1 MTNSPG
7 FMSRGTYALRQKEE
21 HDRRSLAVIPIYY
34 PKELLTAFDILAVE
48 LWGPPGPPRGDGAG
62 RIQTYVC
69 SVVRNALAFLESGHA
84 DAMDGLLFPHTCDSI
99 QGLATLVM
107 DFGGWSKKS
116 FVFQHPRGSDRASAK
131 MCVEQELRSL
141 AGELEAWTGKPLD
154 LKRMQWALDLHR
166 EIDVCRATL
175 LDQRARSPLSDVELY
190 ALLRRGEW
198 LWPEEHLEE
207 LRPAVQALASAPVQK
222 GIPIMVTGYVPEP
235 QGILA
240 ALANAGAY
248 VAADDYAAVG
258 RRVSR
263 AAKHPAGDPWAEL
276 VARYGS
282 VAPCPTRNV
291 ENGPRMQYLQS
302 LCKSS
307 GARGLLVHVQKF
319 CEPELF
325 DIPDIRK
332 TFAALGVPVLV
343 VEGDL
348 ELALSGQTETR
359 LEAFIE
365 MLRTSGRPS

>member
-1 MTNSPG
+1 
-7 FMSRGTYALRQKEE
+7 
-21 HDRRSLAVIPIYY
+21 
-34 PKELLTAFDILAVE
+34 
-48 LWGPPGPPRGDGAG
+48 
-62 RIQTYVC
+62 
-69 SVVRNALAFLESGHA
+69 
-84 DAMDGLLFPHTCDSI
+84 
-99 QGLATLVM
+99 
-107 DFGGWSKKS
+107 
-116 FVFQHPRGSDRASAK
+116 
-131 MCVEQELRSL
+131 
-141 AGELEAWTGKPLD
+141 
-154 LKRMQWALDLHR
+154 
-166 EIDVCRATL
+166 
-175 LDQRARSPLSDVELY
+175 
-190 ALLRRGEW
+190 
-198 LWPEEHLEE
+198 
-207 LRPAVQALASAPVQK
+207 
-222 GIPIMVTGYVPEP
+222 VPEP

-263 AAKHPAGDPWAEL
+263 SAKHPAGDPWVEL
-276 VARYGS
+276 VERYGS

-291 ENGPRMQYLQS
+291 ENGPRMQYLQL